1 MDRLI
6 QMGKDL
12 GYAGEKLQ
20 DFVKQQQDYE
30 RGERIAERELERDRI
45 AAQDKE
51 RELERDRIAAEEAKA
66 DKERELERDRLAAQE
81 KDREIE
87 LAKIAAQEKDKEI
100 ELARIATE
108 ERLEMARIEGIA
120 EQAER
125 DRELKRTELETDRE
139 SKLSSE
145 IELEKLKHSFEMKH
159 LELMGQL
166 EVQRAT
172 FKTELE
178 KQKSE
183 KLAHARDPKLPYFE
197 ESKDKMDSYLS
208 RFEKYATANKWDK
221 NVWAAYL
228 SALLKGRALDVYG
241 RLSTEDAA
249 DYDKLKDAL
258 LKNFDMTER
267 GFRKKFR
274 YSRPERSETFIQFS
288 SRLCSYL
295 NKWLTMAKVEKS
307 FEAVCD
313 FMARDQ
319 FLEACSRE
327 LFVHL
332 KPKAFEN
339 LDAMA
344 KEADL
349 FAEARG
355 GVFSCVNK
363 EQRDNNKGAAQSKP
377 ESKPSGKPEI
387 KCGICGKGHLTIRC
401 YKNPDRKQAYSAEVV
416 SGSSG
421 SKGSNSDYGGENEQ
435 GTQIK
440 SESESRR
447 GRGYTRGRGR
457 GYFRGRGK
465 TDGAPRGGGHQMS
478 FCKTEVNRDAD
489 DGIESIYQSK
499 IDSSLN
505 SDSKIKE
512 GVCYFLKS
520 RLPTAEGTVNSRK
533 VEVLRDTG
541 CTCCTVKR
549 SLVSDDQLIGKE
561 SYVTLIDET
570 TQKYPLAVIDVD
582 CPFFAG
588 KTEALCMEDTLY
600 DLVIGNIDGSELPD
614 MSRFSA
620 AAVTR
625 SQAKQSENAC
635 RKLKVPDQIINE
647 DKEALKQAQATDPNL
662 DSIRGRV
669 ESGSITVS
677 RGLNRGET
685 KFVRKKGLLY
695 RQFTKGNKV
704 TLQLVVPVGFREKVL
719 RLAHETLLTEHLG
732 IKKTLDRV
740 VSEFFWPGVCGD
752 VARFCKSC
760 DICQRTIQK
769 GRVTKVPLG
778 KMPLIDTPFKRVAV
792 DIVGPIEPRSDKKSR
807 YILTMIDYATR
818 YPEAV
823 ALPSIETERVAEALI
838 AMFSRVGIPSEM
850 LMEHES
856 RVTIEVMNEVSRL
869 LSLQQL
875 TTIPYRPY
883 SKGPVERFHAM
894 LKRVLLTMCAER
906 PNDWDKYLPALLFA
920 VREIPQESLG
930 FSPFELLYGRNVKG
944 PMQILRE
951 LWSVEETDEHARLTY
966 QYVIDLRERLE
977 KTCKLAQDNIRKLDL
992 KQNAFYDKCARSR
1005 KFDVGDKVLLL
1016 LPSES
1021 NKVLLQ
1027 WNGPYEVLE
1036 VVNAMN
1042 YKINVK
1048 GVVNTYPANM
1058 LKLYVERQNVT
1069 SYRSAVIDA
1078 HCNVKSKDHS
1088 DPTVHRVIVDT
1099 VASNDVTCG
1108 DVTHGDVMSVKD
1120 SPSQV
1125 SISER
1130 DEELGAEATDPVRFV
1145 TPSKGN
1151 VKRDVKLTS
1160 DVNVAE
1166 TPKGGDFHLVFDHT
1180 YPYSPIP
1187 FEARQIRYKEM
1198 LDFGI
1203 R

>member
-45 AAQDKE
+45 AAEKDK
-51 RELERDRIAAEEAKA
+51 
-66 DKERELERDRLAAQE
+66 LAAQE

-228 SALLKGRALDVYG
+228 SALLKGRALDVYD

-363 EQRDNNKGAAQSKP
+363 GQRDNNKGAAQSKP

-401 YKNPDRKQAYSAEVV
+401 YKNPDRKQAYSAEVA

-440 SESESRR
+440 SEESESSR

-478 FCKTEVNRDAD
+478 FCKTEVNRDTD

-505 SDSKIKE
+505 SDSNVKE

-520 RLPTAEGTVNSRK
+520 RLPTAEGTVNGRK

-582 CPFFAG
+582 CPFFTG

-600 DLVIGNIDGSELPD
+600 DLVIGNIDGSKLPD
-614 MSRFSA
+614 MSHFSA

-625 SQAKQSENAC
+625 SQAKQSEKAY

-647 DKEALKQAQATDPNL
+647 DKEALKLAQATDPKL
-662 DSIRGRV
+662 DSIRRRV
-669 ESGSITVS
+669 DSGNITVS
-677 RGLNRGET
+677 RGLNKGET
-685 KFVRKKGLLY
+685 KFIRKKDLTY
-695 RQFTKGNKV
+695 RQFTKGNKI
-704 TLQLVVPVGFREKVL
+704 TLQLVIPEGFREKVL
-719 RLAHETLLTEHLG
+719 RLAHETLMSGHLG

-930 FSPFELLYGRNVKG
+930 FSPFELLYGRNVRG

-977 KTCKLAQDNIRKLDL
+977 KTCKLAQDNVRKLDL
-992 KQNAFYDKCARSR
+992 KQNAFYDKRARSR

-1088 DPTVHRVIVDT
+1088 DPTVQRVIVDT
-1099 VASNDVTCG
+1099 VTSNNVTCG

-1130 DEELGAEATDPVRFV
+1130 DEELGAEATDPVRSV
-1145 TPSKGN
+1145 TPSRGN

-1160 DVNVAE
+1160 DVKIAE

>member
-1 MDRLI
+1 
-6 QMGKDL
+6 
-12 GYAGEKLQ
+12 
-20 DFVKQQQDYE
+20 
-30 RGERIAERELERDRI
+30 
-45 AAQDKE
+45 
-51 RELERDRIAAEEAKA
+51 
-66 DKERELERDRLAAQE
+66 
-81 KDREIE
+81 
-87 LAKIAAQEKDKEI
+87 
-100 ELARIATE
+100 
-108 ERLEMARIEGIA
+108 MARIEGIA

-221 NVWAAYL
+221 NVWAEYL
-228 SALLKGRALDVYG
+228 SALLKGRVLDVYD
-241 RLSTEDAA
+241 RLSTKDAA

-363 EQRDNNKGAAQSKP
+363 GQRDNKGAAQSKP

-401 YKNPDRKQAYSAEVV
+401 YKNPDRKQAYSAEVA
-416 SGSSG
+416 SG

-440 SESESRR
+440 SEESESSR

-465 TDGAPRGGGHQMS
+465 TDGALRGGGHQMS
-478 FCKTEVNRDAD
+478 FCKTEVNRESD
-489 DGIESIYQSK
+489 DWIESIYQSK

-505 SDSKIKE
+505 TDSKVKE

-582 CPFFAG
+582 CPFFTG

-600 DLVIGNIDGSELPD
+600 DLVIGNIDGSKLPD
-614 MSRFSA
+614 MSHFSA

-647 DKEALKQAQATDPNL
+647 DKEALKQAQATDPKL
-662 DSIRGRV
+662 DSIRRRV
-669 ESGSITVS
+669 DSGNITVS

-685 KFVRKKGLLY
+685 KFIRKKDLTY
-695 RQFTKGNKV
+695 RQFTKGNKD
-704 TLQLVVPVGFREKVL
+704 TLQLVIPEGFREKVL
-719 RLAHETLLTEHLG
+719 RLAHETLMSGHLG

-930 FSPFELLYGRNVKG
+930 FSPFELLYGRNVRG

-977 KTCKLAQDNIRKLDL
+977 KTCKLAQDNVRKLDI
-992 KQNAFYDKCARSR
+992 KQNAFYDKRARSR
-1005 KFDVGDKVLLL
+1005 KFDEGDKVLLL

-1036 VVNAMN
+1036 LVNAMN

-1058 LKLYVERQNVT
+1058 LKLFVERQNVT

-1078 HCNVKSKDHS
+1078 HCNVKSKDYS
-1088 DPTVHRVIVDT
+1088 DPTVQRVIVDT
-1099 VASNDVTCG
+1099 VTSNNVRCG
-1108 DVTHGDVMSVKD
+1108 DVTHGDVTSVKG
-1120 SPSQV
+1120 SPSKV
-1125 SISER
+1125 SNSER
-1130 DEELGAEATDPVRFV
+1130 DEELRAEATDPVRSV
-1145 TPSKGN
+1145 TPSRGN

-1160 DVNVAE
+1160 DVKVAE

>member
-30 RGERIAERELERDRI
+30 RAERIAERELERDKI

-51 RELERDRIAAEEAKA
+51 RELERDRIAAQEKERADNLAAQEKERA
-66 DKERELERDRLAAQE
+66 DKLAAQE

-87 LAKIAAQEKDKEI
+87 LA
-100 ELARIATE
+100 RIATE
-108 ERLEMARIEGIA
+108 EAKIAADERLEMARIEGIA

-125 DRELKRTELETDRE
+125 DRELKRTELETDKE

-197 ESKDKMDSYLS
+197 ESKDRMDSYLS
-208 RFEKYATANKWDK
+208 RFEKYATSNKWDK

-228 SALLKGRALDVYG
+228 SALLKGRALDVYD

-363 EQRDNNKGAAQSKP
+363 GQRDNNKGAAQSKP

-440 SESESRR
+440 SESESSR

-478 FCKTEVNRDAD
+478 FCKTEVNRDTD

-520 RLPTAEGTVNSRK
+520 RLPTAEGTVNGRN

-582 CPFFAG
+582 CPFFTG

-600 DLVIGNIDGSELPD
+600 DLVIGNIDGSKLPD
-614 MSRFSA
+614 MSHFSA

-662 DSIRGRV
+662 DNIRGRV

-704 TLQLVVPVGFREKVL
+704 TLQLVIPVGFREKVL

-807 YILTMIDYATR
+807 YFLTMIDYATR

-930 FSPFELLYGRNVKG
+930 FSPFELLYGRNVRG

-977 KTCKLAQDNIRKLDL
+977 KTCKLAQDNVRKLDIN
-992 KQNAFYDKCARSR
+992 QNAFYDKRARSR

-1036 VVNAMN
+1036 VVNTMN

-1078 HCNVKSKDHS
+1078 HGNVKSKDHS

-1099 VASNDVTCG
+1099 VTSNNVTYG
-1108 DVTHGDVMSVKD
+1108 DVTHGDVTSVKD

-1125 SISER
+1125 SISEC
-1130 DEELGAEATDPVRFV
+1130 DEELRAEATDPIRSV
-1145 TPSKGN
+1145 TPSRGN

-1160 DVNVAE
+1160 DVKVAE
-1166 TPKGGDFHLVFDHT
+1166 TPKGVDFHLVFDHT

>member
-12 GYAGEKLQ
+12 GYEGEKLQ

-45 AAQDKE
+45 AA
-51 RELERDRIAAEEAKA
+51 
-66 DKERELERDRLAAQE
+66 E
-81 KDREIE
+81 KDK
-87 LAKIAAQEKDKEI
+87 LAAQEKDKEI

-228 SALLKGRALDVYG
+228 SALLKGRALDVYD

-332 KPKAFEN
+332 KPKTFEN
-339 LDAMA
+339 LDTMA

-363 EQRDNNKGAAQSKP
+363 GQRDNNKAAAQSKP

-401 YKNPDRKQAYSAEVV
+401 YKNPDRKQAYSAEVA
-416 SGSSG
+416 SGSSA

-440 SESESRR
+440 SEESESSR

-478 FCKTEVNRDAD
+478 FCKTEVNRDTD

-505 SDSKIKE
+505 SDSNVKE

-520 RLPTAEGTVNSRK
+520 RLPTAEGTVNGRK

-582 CPFFAG
+582 CPFFTG

-600 DLVIGNIDGSELPD
+600 DLVIGNIDRSKLPD
-614 MSRFSA
+614 MSHFSA

-625 SQAKQSENAC
+625 SQAKQSEKAY

-647 DKEALKQAQATDPNL
+647 DKEALKRAQATDPKL
-662 DSIRGRV
+662 DSIRRRV
-669 ESGSITVS
+669 DSGNITVS

-685 KFVRKKGLLY
+685 KFIRKKDLTY

-704 TLQLVVPVGFREKVL
+704 TLQLVIPEGFREKVL
-719 RLAHETLLTEHLG
+719 RLAHETLLTGHLG

-930 FSPFELLYGRNVKG
+930 FSPFELLYGRNVRG

-977 KTCKLAQDNIRKLDL
+977 KTCKLAQDNVRKLDI
-992 KQNAFYDKCARSR
+992 KQNAFYDKRARSR

-1069 SYRSAVIDA
+1069 SYRSAAIDA

-1088 DPTVHRVIVDT
+1088 DPTVQRVQSVIVDT
-1099 VASNDVTCG
+1099 VTSNNVTCG
-1108 DVTHGDVMSVKD
+1108 DVTHGDVTSVKD

-1130 DEELGAEATDPVRFV
+1130 DEELRAEATDPVRSV
-1145 TPSKGN
+1145 TPSRGN
-1151 VKRDVKLTS
+1151 VKRDVKLKS
-1160 DVNVAE
+1160 DVKVAE